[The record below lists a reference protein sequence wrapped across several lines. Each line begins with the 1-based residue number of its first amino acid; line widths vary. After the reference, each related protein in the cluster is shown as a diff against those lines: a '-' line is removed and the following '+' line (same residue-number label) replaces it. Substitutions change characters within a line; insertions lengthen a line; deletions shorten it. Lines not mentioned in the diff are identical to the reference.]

1 VRRLWLLVGVALVA
15 LALPACSSTPDDG
28 RLQVV
33 ASFSPVAEA
42 ARIVGGE
49 HVDVVDLTPPGV
61 EPHDFELGPDD
72 VEAIATADV
81 VLYLGG
87 GFQPAVE
94 EALIDAEGTVV
105 DVRQGIATIPPPP
118 GESAADVTADPHVW
132 LDPERYSVMVGTI
145 AEAFARADPQ
155 HARGYLNRA
164 RTFTAALA
172 TLDHDFAAGLANC
185 ERDTI
190 VTSHAAFGYLAAAYG
205 LRQEPITGLSPEAEP
220 DARRLA
226 ELRAL
231 VEREGVTTIF
241 TEELLPPE
249 VAETLANEAG
259 VTTAVLNPLETLTES
274 QIEAGAGYVSIM
286 RQNLEILRSALGCA

>member
-1 VRRLWLLVGVALVA
+1 VWHRALAAIMTLALVA
-15 LALPACSSTPDDG
+15 SSVACAARGSGDRDG
-28 RLQVV
+28 RLSVV

-94 EALIDAEGTVV
+94 EALIDAEGTTV
-105 DVRQGIATIPPPP
+105 DVRRGIATIAE
-118 GESAADVTADPHVW
+118 GDAGADPHVW
-132 LDPERYSVMVGTI
+132 LDPERYAEMVGTV
-145 AEAFARADPQ
+145 ADAFVAADPE
-155 HARGYLNRA
+155 HARGYENRA
-164 RTFTAALA
+164 RM
-172 TLDHDFAAGLANC
+172 FAAELANLDIGFTSGLAHC
-185 ERDTI
+185 ERSTI

-205 LRQEPITGLSPEAEP
+205 LKQEAITGLSPEAEP

-231 VEREGVTTIF
+231 VERQGMTTVF

-249 VAETLANEAG
+249 VAETLAREAG
-259 VTTAVLNPLETLTES
+259 VTTAVLNPLETLTED
-274 QIEAGAGYVSIM
+274 QQEAGEGYVSIM
-286 RQNLEILRSALGCA
+286 RQNLETLRSALGCA

>member
-1 VRRLWLLVGVALVA
+1 MRRIGALLGATLVA
-15 LALPACSSTPDDG
+15 LALPACSRGSDDG

-49 HVDVVDLTPPGV
+49 HADVVDLTPPGV

-94 EALIDAEGTVV
+94 DALIDAEGTAV
-105 DVRQGIATIPPPP
+105 DVRRATATAP
-118 GESAADVTADPHVW
+118 GEGAADAGADPHVW
-132 LDPERYSVMVGTI
+132 LDPERYAEMVRTI
-145 AEAFARADPQ
+145 ADTFVDADPE
-155 HARGYLNRA
+155 HARGYDNRA
-164 RTFTAALA
+164 RMFTADLA
-172 TLDHDFAAGLANC
+172 DLDLEFTNGLADC
-185 ERDTI
+185 ERDLI
-190 VTSHAAFGYLAAAYG
+190 VTSHAAFGVLADAYG
-205 LRQEPITGLSPEAEP
+205 LTQEAIIGVSPEAEP

-231 VEREGVTTIF
+231 VEREGVTTVF

-249 VAETLANEAG
+249 VAETLAQETG
-259 VTTAVLNPLETLTES
+259 VTTAVLNPLETLTER
-274 QIEAGAGYVSIM
+274 QLEDGEGYVSIM
-286 RQNLEILRSALGCA
+286 RQNLETLRSALGCA